1 MDFSTPQATPRA
13 AQLGQIQSLVDEL
26 ASKLQRSVQVDTPAF
41 YAFCSSPQYGEV
53 DNERVF
59 NVLHREP
66 NPEPIPWLVANGV
79 QESRDPVR
87 VPAHKEFD
95 LLPRL
100 CGPLWE
106 GEKLCGHIWLID
118 SPAISEADLEII
130 TSYRR
135 PIIDLMAA
143 RDETFVRRVAEMR
156 EIARDVTLG
165 LDGSLAHAVDKNF

>member
-1 MDFSTPQATPRA
+1 MDSSTPQATPRA

-41 YAFCSSPQYGEV
+41 YAFCASPQYGEG

-59 NVLHREP
+59 NLLHREP

-87 VPAHKEFD
+87 GPAHKEVH

-100 CGPLWE
+100 LVSPWVGQS
-106 GEKLCGHIWLID
+106 LCG
-118 SPAISEADLEII
+118 
-130 TSYRR
+130 
-135 PIIDLMAA
+135 
-143 RDETFVRRVAEMR
+143 
-156 EIARDVTLG
+156 
-165 LDGSLAHAVDKNF
+165 